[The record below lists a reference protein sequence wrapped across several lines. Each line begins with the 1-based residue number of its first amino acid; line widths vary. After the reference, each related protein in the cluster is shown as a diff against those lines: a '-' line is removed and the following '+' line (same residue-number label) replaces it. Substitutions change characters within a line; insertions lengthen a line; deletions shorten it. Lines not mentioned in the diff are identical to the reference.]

1 MKRATAQR
9 KKYMNPS
16 NLQNEAPGDGRLASA
31 MDDDGAGIVHAPESR
46 PATGCAK
53 DRREST
59 RDNFKA
65 RQSSI

>member
-1 MKRATAQR
+1 MH
-9 KKYMNPS
+9 S
-16 NLQNEAPGDGRLASA
+16 SDLQNETPGDGRLAST
-31 MDDDGAGIVHAPESR
+31 MDDDCAGIVHAPESR
-46 PATGCAK
+46 PVTGCTK

>member
-1 MKRATAQR
+1 MHS
-9 KKYMNPS
+9 S
-16 NLQNEAPGDGRLASA
+16 NLQNEASGDGRLAST

-46 PATGCAK
+46 PTTGCAK

-59 RDNFKA
+59 RDNFKT